1 MSLLDITK
9 YEKLNEY
16 YFIKN
21 LYEKEFNLIKLDLIK
36 NKNLTWNEKRVQLT
50 KKKPKCVNCKR
61 NVGTVFLRSF
71 DNNTLFT
78 NLKSYCGDIS
88 NPCPLKINIDI
99 EFVEYI
105 PDVIK
110 ENTNEINNLKNSII
124 KYKNDIVFGYLKDP
138 NINIDKITNDLDS
151 LIDTNNFY
159 KNNLLNTEQNID
171 KLNELNNL
179 LFNYYNIITEIKNSM
194 KLFKQTNNN
203 DDILKS
209 VNNYIDNLLPNIQ
222 KIEKLKYKYRNVE
235 ITDDTF
241 ELVQKTFDND
251 DLEIKGKNYI
261 HIKSFITG
269 LGENINKNNETKKIR
284 KNVGIKTKKTKKNI
298 SSMLEQDNE

>member
-1 MSLLDITK
+1 MTTLDI
-9 YEKLNEY
+9 EKLNEY

-36 NKNLTWNEKRVQLT
+36 NKNLSWNEKKVQLT
-50 KKKPKCVNCKR
+50 KKKAKCVNCKR

-71 DNNTLFT
+71 DNDTLLT
-78 NLKSYCGDIS
+78 TLKSYCGDIS
-88 NPCPLKINIDI
+88 NPCPLNINIEI
-99 EFVEYI
+99 EFIEYI
-105 PDVIK
+105 PDVIQK
-110 ENTNEINNLKNSII
+110 NTKEINDLKNSII
-124 KYKNDIVFGYLKDP
+124 KYKNDIVFGYLKEP
-138 NINIDKITNDLDS
+138 NININIDKMKSDLDD
-151 LIDTNNFY
+151 LIDINNYY
-159 KNNLLNTEQNID
+159 KNNLLNTEENID

-179 LFNYYNIITEIKNSM
+179 LLNYYNTIAEIKNDM

-209 VNNYIDNLLPNIQ
+209 IHTYIDNLLPNIQ

-235 ITDDTF
+235 ITDDNF
-241 ELVQKTFDND
+241 ELIQKTFDND
-251 DLEIKGKNYI
+251 DLEIKGKKYI
-261 HIKSFITG
+261 NIKSFITG

-298 SSMLEQDNE
+298 SSMLGEDNE